1 MDKKNVYLFEIN
13 DIIANQM
20 KLPYSTGLI
29 WSYCILDK
37 QVTDNYNLDGWFYY
51 RQEMET
57 VLSQIDNPSV
67 IGFSCFVWNWKYCKE
82 IAKEIKKEWP
92 DCTIVF
98 GGWYPPFSDRSDGFF
113 EDNSY
118 VDVIVH
124 GEGELTFKDV
134 LLEKLKSESERDWKS
149 VEGCSVPEEDLK
161 TFVTPPRARIQ
172 DLNGMPS
179 PYLNGLFD
187 QLVEGCPY
195 VLEAT
200 LETTRGC
207 PYQCTFCEI
216 GTKYYQ
222 KIKWQELEKVF
233 KEIDW
238 MSDNKVE
245 FVYNADSNFGL
256 LPSHLEVTKYFVN
269 KKAETGYPAK
279 HRCDWAKNKADK
291 IFELAKLF
299 TDSGM
304 DKGIT
309 IALQSRNPDVLKAV
323 KRKNLDDGKLSDFL
337 KMYNEGGVPAYV
349 ELILG
354 LPEESFDSFVDGIC
368 DVIELDQHNYIGIYA
383 MTALPNTPFGQQE
396 YIDKY
401 EIDIINTYTA
411 FNHYDISEQNTFERE
426 NMVVGSSTMTFD
438 DYKNCHYFRWAVMSG
453 HFLGITQ
460 FISRF
465 LRKMHDVSYKEFYE
479 KFLQWAYDNPNSF
492 IGKELQETIL
502 SLEDTLAAK
511 QPWGR
516 ILDDIKKNFAW
527 DFEEAT
533 AINVCKDKDLFY
545 SEVEKFLKHSFNF
558 DYNEEVMKDLFEY
571 QYHGILDPRVEYP
584 ISKTFK
590 YNIHDV
596 VTKKADLKVSEN
608 KIEFNAKNYNGDF
621 YEWGKET
628 LWWGRRVGSCKTKRK
643 KV

>member
-1 MDKKNVYLFEIN
+1 MNNVYLFEIN

-29 WSYCILDK
+29 WSYCILDE
-37 QVTDNYNLDGWFYY
+37 QVTKNYNLDGWFYY
-51 RQEMET
+51 RQEMDT
-57 VLSQIDNPSV
+57 ILSQIENPSV
-67 IGFSCFVWNWKYCKE
+67 VGFSCFVWNWKYSKE
-82 IAKEIKKEWP
+82 VAKEIKKRWP

-98 GGWYPPFSDRSDGFF
+98 GGWYPPFSDRSEEFF
-113 EDNSY
+113 EKSPY
-118 VDVIVH
+118 VDIIAH
-124 GEGELTFKDV
+124 GEGELTFKDI
-134 LLEKLKSESERDWKS
+134 LLEKLKPEAERDWKS
-149 VEGCSVPEEDLK
+149 VAGCSIPEKDLS
-161 TFVTPPRARIQ
+161 TFVTPLRPRIQ

-187 QLVEGCPY
+187 QLVEDCPY

-233 KEIDW
+233 REIDW

-256 LPSHLEVTKYFVN
+256 LPEHLEVTKYFVN

-323 KRKNLDDGKLSDFL
+323 KRKNLDDGKLSEFL

-354 LPEESFDSFVDGIC
+354 LPEESFDSFVQGIC
-368 DVIELDQHNYIGIYA
+368 DVVELDQHNYIGIYA
-383 MTALPNTPFGQQE
+383 MTALPNTPFGDQE

-401 EIDIINTYTA
+401 EIDIVNTYTA
-411 FNHYDISEQNTFERE
+411 FNHYDISEQNDFERE
-426 NMVVGSSTMTFD
+426 NMVVGNKNMTFE
-438 DYKNCHYFRWAVMSG
+438 DYKSCHYFRWAVMSG
-453 HFLGITQ
+453 HFLGTTQ

-465 LRKMHDVSYKEFYE
+465 LRTVHDIPYKEFYE
-479 KFLQWAYDNPNSF
+479 KLLQYSYDNPNTF
-492 IGKELQETIL
+492 IGAELQETIS

-516 ILDDIKKNFAW
+516 ILDDVRKNFAW

-533 AINVCKDKDLFY
+533 AINICKNKDLFY
-545 SEVEKFLKHSFNF
+545 SEIENFLKTCF
-558 DYNEEVMKDLFEY
+558 DFRYNEELMEDLFKY
-571 QYHGILDPRVEYP
+571 QLHGVLDPRVKYP
-584 ISKTFK
+584 IKQTFK
-590 YNIHDV
+590 YNIHDII
-596 VTKKADLKVSEN
+596 TKKEAPRKIEN
-608 KIEFNAKNYNGDF
+608 QIEFNAKNYNGDF